1 MIWPPLPAIKVV
13 ELGVVEVAAI
23 VTFGDALAV
32 IVAVLDT
39 EILSLATMVM
49 VPPEVAAVELG
60 VVVVFV
66 AVLVVVFVAVVVELD
81 DADCE
86 ANVRLARLL
95 DAVDAV
101 AAVATLITVVVPV

>member
-1 MIWPPLPAIKVV
+1 MILIWPPLPAIKVV

-60 VVVVFV
+60 AVFAVVVV
-66 AVLVVVFVAVVVELD
+66 VLVVGCA
-81 DADCE
+81 